1 MQRHLELIRKIANLK
16 IVKRVGVCFSFFE
29 NVPNVNRF
37 VLCIYVCG
45 MNEWM
50 SILNWQTVFSLGD
63 TASYNIL
70 TTIMT
75 ERLNYWFVTIPHSM
89 CAIARKKSERKTK
102 HKKKRNETK
111 GNINRIGIVT
121 MQCNAFACHKLCHAY
136 RVCIINSWI
145 KRQLVNWYG
154 WCGEWC
160 CKKSN
165 VIATTTTIE
174 KEMRFAN

>member
-37 VLCIYVCG
+37 VLCIYVFMCVEW
-45 MNEWM
+45 MNEWAFW
-50 SILNWQTVFSLGD
+50 IGKTVFSLGD

-102 HKKKRNETK
+102 HKKNETK
-111 GNINRIGIVT
+111 QKETSIVLESF
-121 MQCNAFACHKLCHAY
+121 QCNAMHLHVTNYAMHIGYA
-136 RVCIINSWI
+136 
-145 KRQLVNWYG
+145 
-154 WCGEWC
+154 
-160 CKKSN
+160 
-165 VIATTTTIE
+165 
-174 KEMRFAN
+174 